1 MARQTLRYEF
11 EELPAFIEQ
20 GFECG
25 LLDGVAEICY
35 DSGGEWFIRDIG
47 LVGARKN
54 KYTLEQR
61 LAAIECK
68 TLLPAYD
75 RKIMWLDS
83 GSQIFSMV
91 YDVLDGSWNDKLAEA
106 VAEQIAKDRESA
118 ADDHADYIRE
128 RRREMA

>member
-11 EELPAFIEQ
+11 EELPAFIDQ

-25 LLDGVAEICY
+25 QLDGIAEISY
-35 DSGGEWFIRDIG
+35 ASDGEWFIRDIG

-54 KYTLEQR
+54 KHTLEQR
-61 LAAIECK
+61 LAAIQSGVH
-68 TLLPAYD
+68 LPIYD
-75 RKIMWLDS
+75 RKLMWLDS
-83 GSQIFSMV
+83 GTPIFSMV
-91 YDVLDGSWNDKLAEA
+91 YDVLDGAWNDKLSEA

-128 RRREMA
+128 RRREPA